1 MQNSSNISSSWIK
14 DLEIKKSEASWS
26 TWLREG
32 RQYLKAGKGGKN
44 KFNNSILYNL
54 LAMSLEKFV
63 MAILGYNLS
72 MPVNHTFT
80 DLIYSLEKLY
90 PLDTDLKKTI
100 LKLETKQEICSFE
113 DYVRTD
119 ISDEDIIIL
128 REAVK
133 QFEKIAAEVC
143 VYEKAPGILFG

>member
-1 MQNSSNISSSWIK
+1 MLNASITRNTGAGRH
-14 DLEIKKSEASWS
+14 EASWS
-26 TWLREG
+26 VWLREG
-32 RQYLKAGKGGKN
+32 RQYLRAGRGEKN
-44 KFNNSILYNL
+44 RFNNSILYNL

-80 DLIYSLEKLY
+80 DLVYSLEKLY
-90 PLDTDLKKTI
+90 PLDTDLRKTV
-100 LKLETKQEICSFE
+100 LRLEAKQEICSFE

-119 ISDEDIIIL
+119 ISDEDIMIL

-133 QFEKIAAEVC
+133 QFEKIADEVC
-143 VYEKAPGILFG
+143 ISEKAPGIL

>member
-1 MQNSSNISSSWIK
+1 MHISSDIGRSSTTKNGHENSEPSWK
-14 DLEIKKSEASWS
+14 

-32 RQYLKAGKGGKN
+32 QQYLKAGMGEKN

-72 MPVNHTFT
+72 MPVNHTFS
-80 DLIYSLEKLY
+80 DLIYSLEALY
-90 PLDTDLKKTI
+90 PIDDDLRKTV
-100 LKLETKQEICSFE
+100 LLLETKQEICSFE

-119 ISDEDIIIL
+119 ISDEDIVSL
-128 REAVK
+128 RGAVK
-133 QFEKIAAEVC
+133 QFEKIADEVC
-143 VYEKAPGILFG
+143 VYEKAPVILFG

>member
-1 MQNSSNISSSWIK
+1 
-14 DLEIKKSEASWS
+14 
-26 TWLREG
+26 
-32 RQYLKAGKGGKN
+32 
-44 KFNNSILYNL
+44 
-54 LAMSLEKFV
+54 MSLEKFV

>member
-1 MQNSSNISSSWIK
+1 MHNSSDMGSHRVKNNVSEHFEPSWK
-14 DLEIKKSEASWS
+14 A
-26 TWLREG
+26 WLREG
-32 RQYLKAGKGGKN
+32 RQYLKAGGGEKN

-72 MPVNHTFT
+72 MPLNHTFS
-80 DLIYSLEKLY
+80 DLIYSLEALY
-90 PLDTDLKKTI
+90 PIDDDLRKTV
-100 LKLETKQEICSFE
+100 LLLETKQEICSFE
-113 DYVRTD
+113 DYVRSD
-119 ISDEDIIIL
+119 ISDEDIVGL

-143 VYEKAPGILFG
+143 VYEKAPVILFG